1 MIKRGKHLGFKRMRY
16 NFWEPTILQTK
27 LTKSFLKNFDI
38 LPINRLSWIFQKRYT
53 NKSHT
58 FYWSQNKLQCPFS
71 FSFSVPNKRIQHSR
85 FYLNKA
91 LDRLMH
97 GGYQKYSGLLFFT
110 KTWKG

>member
-1 MIKRGKHLGFKRMRY
+1 MIRRSKHLGFKQMRF
-16 NFWEPTILQTK
+16 NSWEPYKLQRL

-38 LPINRLSWIFQKRYT
+38 LPKFRLSFIFQKRFT
-53 NKSHT
+53 NKQHQ

-97 GGYQKYSGLLFFT
+97 GGYQKYNGLLFFT
-110 KTWKG
+110 